1 MAVGHHTR
9 IATKTCPIVV
19 ILTTNAAKVI
29 GASENGGKQAQHN
42 NEQPLLP
49 FLTIF
54 RTWAKRERE
63 KARKA
68 KMKLYLTAFLLSLAT
83 VAKAG
88 TEHTGRVRTQLFC
101 ERQCLEV
108 KLQ

>member
-63 KARKA
+63 KAREA
-68 KMKLYLTAFLLSLAT
+68 KDEAIPDCVPSFFGNRCQSRHRTHRAGKDSTLL
-83 VAKAG
+83 
-88 TEHTGRVRTQLFC
+88 
-101 ERQCLEV
+101 
-108 KLQ
+108 